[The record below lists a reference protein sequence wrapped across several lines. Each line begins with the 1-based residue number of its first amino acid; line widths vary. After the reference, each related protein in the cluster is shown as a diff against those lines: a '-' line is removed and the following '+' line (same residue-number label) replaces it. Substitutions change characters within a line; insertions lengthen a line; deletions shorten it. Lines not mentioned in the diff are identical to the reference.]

1 MVAQFFK
8 ISIST
13 IFCVLIMQAVISCGY
28 VDSGGKG
35 VNDPP
40 AVTTGDDQVVDEQAF
55 VELNSS
61 VVDDFGSNLI
71 YRWEQL
77 SGPKVELQ
85 GADAENATFQAPVV
99 TVPNSPLVLSFQLN
113 VTDNFGATGSGT
125 VNVTVRAV
133 NAPPVAN
140 DDVATTA
147 EDTPT
152 VVNVIDNDN
161 DDGDVDGAVNPQGID
176 VVSSPSNGTATPNA
190 DGTVTY
196 APGPNFFGS
205 DSFQYTVADNET
217 VSSNAATVTVT
228 VIPVNDPP
236 VAKQG
241 SLTTLE
247 DQSATGT
254 LSAADVDSALSFSIV
269 KNGTKGTATITDSV
283 TGTFIY
289 KPKSNLTGNDTF
301 TFSASDGEFDA
312 SAEVLITI
320 TPVNDAPRF
329 SSKPVTSA
337 TVGEPY
343 AYNVSVTDP
352 DIGDTLTITAP
363 TLPRW
368 LTLQAMGD
376 GKAKLSGVPGVGDL
390 GKHQVKLQVTD
401 NGNPSRTTLQ
411 MFTINVL
418 SANDPPEFTS
428 SPVRSA
434 TVGVAYAYDIVATD
448 PDTGDT
454 LTITAPVKPAWLSLT
469 PVGNGRARLS
479 GTPAVGDAGSVNVE
493 LRVTDNGTPAKSAT
507 QKYSIEVSAANN
519 PPSFT
524 SSPVRSATVGAA
536 YTYDIVATDPD
547 TGDVLTIT
555 APVKPAWLTLTS
567 TGNGRARLSGTPTAG
582 SVGSAN
588 VELQVTDD
596 GIPAKSAG
604 QTFSINVT
612 GVNNPP
618 VFNSQPVTSAQV
630 GVAYAY
636 DVVATDPDTGNVLTI
651 TAPVKPAW
659 LTLTST
665 GNGRARLSGTPTAG
679 DVGSANVALQV
690 TDDGIPAKSVAQSF
704 SINVT
709 GVNNPPVFNSQ
720 PVSSAQ
726 VGVAYSYDIV
736 VTDPDTGNVLTITAP
751 VKPAWLTLVTTGSGT
766 ARISGTPAVSD
777 VGSASVS
784 LQASDNGTPTQS
796 VTQNFTIQVTE
807 NDNAKDLSTAR
818 SLAREN
824 TACWSTLADRT
835 LVASLANDRFPS
847 MASYAIVTNGAKG
860 NVTISDST
868 TGQFEYAPDPLSA
881 RGVDSFDF
889 RVTAPEQAAEIHT
902 AKVVFIPRIM
912 LLGDSITAGVTD
924 GANDQP
930 PIGQRTGYRK
940 PLYDALVAGGYQFD
954 FVGSQLTGAN
964 VTDFDADN
972 EAHPEW
978 SADEIAYGR
987 RLDGSEGIYAWLE
1000 KYPADIILLHIGT
1013 HQLNSNPV
1021 GVQAIL
1027 DELERW
1033 ERSPNGHPV
1042 TVLVARIIDQNPLN
1056 PDVSSFNTNLGA
1068 LIQARTHDPSHADD
1082 LLIVD
1087 QHAALNYPADLYDE
1101 IHPKQNG
1108 YAKMAKVWF
1117 DTLSN
1122 PQTGLLFKCL

>member
-1 MVAQFFK
+1 LALGEENAMVAQFFK
-8 ISIST
+8 LAVSI

-55 VELNSS
+55 VELSSS

-85 GADAENATFQAPVV
+85 GAGAEKATFQAPVV

-125 VNVTVRAV
+125 VKVTVRAV

-140 DDVATTA
+140 DDAATTA

-196 APGPNFFGS
+196 SPGPNFFGS

-269 KNGTKGTATITDSV
+269 KNGTKGTATITNSA

-363 TLPRW
+363 TLPQW
-368 LTLQAMGD
+368 LTLQATGD

-401 NGNPSRTTLQ
+401 SGNPSRTTLQ

-434 TVGVAYAYDIVATD
+434 TVGVAYAYDIVVTD

-469 PVGNGRARLS
+469 PIGNG
-479 GTPAVGDAGSVNVE
+479 
-493 LRVTDNGTPAKSAT
+493 
-507 QKYSIEVSAANN
+507 Q
-519 PPSFT
+519 
-524 SSPVRSATVGAA
+524 
-536 YTYDIVATDPD
+536 
-547 TGDVLTIT
+547 
-555 APVKPAWLTLTS
+555 
-567 TGNGRARLSGTPTAG
+567 ARLSGTPTAG
-582 SVGSAN
+582 DAGSAK

-604 QTFSINVT
+604 QTFSIDVT

-636 DVVATDPDTGNVLTI
+636 DIIVTDQDTGDTLTI

-659 LTLTST
+659 LTLTPV
-665 GNGRARLSGTPTAG
+665 GNGRARLSGTPVAG
-679 DVGSANVALQV
+679 NVGSANVALQV
-690 TDDGIPAKSVAQSF
+690 TDDGIPAKSVVQSF

-736 VTDPDTGNVLTITAP
+736 ATDPDAGNVLTITAP

-784 LQASDNGTPTQS
+784 LQAADNGTPTQS

-807 NDNAKDLSTAR
+807 NDSAKDLSSAR

-868 TGQFEYAPDPLSA
+868 TGQFEYAPDPLGA
-881 RGVDSFDF
+881 RGVDNFDF

-902 AKVVFIPRIM
+902 AMVVFIPRIM
-912 LLGDSITAGVTD
+912 LLGNSITAGVTD

-940 PLYDALVAGGYQFD
+940 PLYDALVAGGYKFD

-1108 YAKMAKVWF
+1108 YAKMAKGWF

-1122 PQTGLLFKCL
+1122 PQTGLLFKCP